1 MAENQLDRLAPVEP
15 AVEAAG
21 EAGSG
26 YVDDSVKK
34 EYEKYYRTDNPLS
47 DVHLSKYSAMIE
59 TIDPIKYN
67 GRVKNVRGLVIEG
80 RGPEASVGEVCK
92 IRITPER
99 EVLSEVV
106 GFERDVIK
114 LMAIG
119 DMEGIAPGC
128 LITGTGRG
136 LTIAVGDGLL
146 GRVLDG
152 IGRPIDRKGTL
163 NAESWRGIHAEA
175 PDALTRRR
183 VTQPLSV
190 GVRAIDGMLTVG
202 RGQRVGIFSGSGVG
216 KSTLLSM
223 MARGTEAD
231 VNVIALIGERG
242 KEVRDFIERDL
253 KDEGLA
259 RSVLVIAT
267 AEQEPL
273 VRLRAAFVAT
283 AIAEFFRD
291 EGKDVLLL
299 MDSLTR
305 FAQAQR
311 QIGLSIGE
319 PPTMRGFTP
328 SVFSLIP
335 KLVERAGTSDKGS
348 ITAFYTVL
356 VEGDDVINDPV
367 ADSARGHLDGHIV
380 LTRDLAMRNHY
391 PSIDIPG
398 SISRA
403 MIDLVDEEH
412 MKHANR
418 LREMIKV
425 YRDAEDLINIG
436 AYARG
441 SNPKI
446 DQAIG
451 LQDGINAYLQQG
463 IFESSSVEDASAR
476 LAGLFAMPARGG
488 KGSGPRGRAGAR

>member
-1 MAENQLDRLAPVEP
+1 
-15 AVEAAG
+15 
-21 EAGSG
+21 
-26 YVDDSVKK
+26 
-34 EYEKYYRTDNPLS
+34 
-47 DVHLSKYSAMIE
+47 
-59 TIDPIKYN
+59 
-67 GRVKNVRGLVIEG
+67 
-80 RGPEASVGEVCK
+80 
-92 IRITPER
+92 
-99 EVLSEVV
+99 
-106 GFERDVIK
+106 
-114 LMAIG
+114 
-119 DMEGIAPGC
+119 
-128 LITGTGRG
+128 
-136 LTIAVGDGLL
+136 
-146 GRVLDG
+146 
-152 IGRPIDRKGTL
+152 
-163 NAESWRGIHAEA
+163 
-175 PDALTRRR
+175 
-183 VTQPLSV
+183 
-190 GVRAIDGMLTVG
+190 
-202 RGQRVGIFSGSGVG
+202 
-216 KSTLLSM
+216 
-223 MARGTEAD
+223 
-231 VNVIALIGERG
+231 VIALIGERG

-253 KDEGLA
+253 KEEGLA

-283 AIAEFFRD
+283 AIAEYFRD
-291 EGKDVLLL
+291 TGRDVLLL

-367 ADSARGHLDGHIV
+367 ADAARGHLDGHIV

-403 MIDLVDEEH
+403 MIDLVSDEH
-412 MKHANR
+412 LKNANR

-446 DQAIG
+446 DQAIV
-451 LQDGINAYLQQG
+451 LQEAINQYLQQG
-463 IFESSSVEDASAR
+463 IFEECTIADASSR
-476 LAGLFAMPARGG
+476 LNELFAAPARIV
-488 KGSGPRGRAGAR
+488 RRTGRR